1 MKIIVL
7 GGFLGSGKTS
17 ILLPL
22 LRHLV
27 AKGGSGDSRKVAVI
41 ENEIG
46 EISIDGPAVQRNG
59 IQVTDMLSGCICCS
73 LSSDL
78 VSGIIDIQKAFDPEW
93 VVIET
98 TGLAYPNKAAELI
111 KTYIPSTPV
120 KTVVMVDAYRWEEL
134 VDVLEPLMKGQLS
147 SADTI
152 VLNKIDRVSGEQGD
166 AVAGD
171 LRQLN
176 PRATILRVSALR
188 GLDASA
194 LESMLPD

>member
-22 LRHLV
+22 LRHL
-27 AKGGSGDSRKVAVI
+27 AGKGGSGNPRKVAVI

-46 EISIDGPAVQRNG
+46 EISIDGPVARQNG
-59 IQVTDMLSGCICCS
+59 ALVTDMLSGCICCS

-78 VSGIIDIQKAFDPEW
+78 VSGIVDIQKTFDPEW

-98 TGLAYPNKAAELI
+98 TGLAYPGKAAELI
-111 KTYIPSTPV
+111 KTYIPSAPV
-120 KTVVMVDAYRWEEL
+120 KTVVIVDACRWEEL

-152 VLNKIDRVSGEQGD
+152 ILNKMDRVSGEQGK
-166 AVAGD
+166 ALAGD
-171 LRQLN
+171 LRRFN
-176 PRATILRVSALR
+176 PHAAVLPVSALR